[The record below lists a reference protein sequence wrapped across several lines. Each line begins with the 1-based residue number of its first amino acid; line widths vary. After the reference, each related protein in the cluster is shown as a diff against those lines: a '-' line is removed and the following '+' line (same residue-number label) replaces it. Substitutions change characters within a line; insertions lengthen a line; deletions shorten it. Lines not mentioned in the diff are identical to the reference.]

1 MHTHRIDSFL
11 VTDNIRLE
19 IVHESNPY
27 FAGESISLV
36 VRLKHLGSQNEL
48 LNLKEGIRELHQQIE
63 RKREQEEEGGD
74 SQEDEGRVW
83 SMKSLLSAFRGED
96 DTSAGK
102 VGMSQAEFEKN
113 SKIQEQIKKQLQ
125 FHKSIDLMS
134 GYVQISGVLQFDPES
149 IDETKLEHASTEKVG
164 IDNFLN
170 NVKSDKMGAAIGE
183 EPTSKSENN
192 SLAKYFNSKYNA
204 SSTAYDERDGLK
216 GDVTPVFALGNMSTA
231 TEYKQLPI
239 FLIPQTLLFS
249 EMILEAGKTKSFR
262 FKSNKLPAALAPSY
276 NISKNISM
284 SYNLEFGV
292 SRLVV
297 GEIKQYSVRVP
308 INIAPYVSSAGSQY
322 TSILNQRLVMMEPG
336 NVKELKQKTSAQKRP
351 STTSLA
357 PLSRRSSSF
366 MGLQEKN
373 DEAERVI
380 QNFVTLVE
388 SNQNGFKD
396 IDDLVESQIEMQFP
410 NCNSEENSNITA
422 ETTKE
427 EDQSIYTTKKSDLV
441 SNNISNLYTLSTAS
455 ADGESAPVPA
465 SDSGTSLIPQ
475 LNNLQKS
482 YQINWNGQP
491 ITKLLLSKPFY
502 TTSDDI
508 DLVLQLDPN
517 SPPLH
522 KVSAVTV
529 SLEAFE
535 IINRKYAADIESFSR
550 PRGTQVYESH
560 AICFDTCDSIP
571 VKIVVPKTPM
581 NQLPSQFRTDVFQF
595 KWMLILKF
603 VLVPRVAN
611 ISLEQ
616 FYEDKKGV
624 LFHAKETLD
633 GEEFSCHIPLP
644 LLPSAHNFGGW

>member
-27 FAGESISLV
+27 FAGEPISLV

-48 LNLKEGIRELHQQIE
+48 LNLKEGIRELHQQVE
-63 RKREQEEEGGD
+63 RKQEQEEQRD
-74 SQEDEGRVW
+74 NLREDEGRAW
-83 SMKSLLSAFRGED
+83 SMKSLLNAFKGENN
-96 DTSAGK
+96 TSTGGT
-102 VGMSQAEFEKN
+102 GMSQAEFEKN
-113 SKIQEQIKKQLQ
+113 SKIQEQISKQLQ
-125 FHKSIDLMS
+125 FHKSIDLIS
-134 GYVQISGVLQFDPES
+134 GYVQISGALQFDPEA
-149 IDETKLEHASTEKVG
+149 IDESKLEHASTKKIG

-170 NVKSDKMGAAIGE
+170 HATGDKLGAAIGDG
-183 EPTSKSENN
+183 TASNSEKGN
-192 SLAKYFNSKYNA
+192 LAKYFNSKYNA
-204 SSTAYDERDGLK
+204 STIGLPTVYDERDGLK
-216 GDVTPVFALGNMSTA
+216 GDATPVFALGNMSTA
-231 TEYKQLPI
+231 VEYQQLPI

-249 EMILEAGKTKSFR
+249 EMLLEAGKTKSFR
-262 FKSNKLPAALAPSY
+262 FKSNKLPNGLAPSY
-276 NISKNISM
+276 NISKNISIG
-284 SYNLEFGV
+284 YNFEFGV
-292 SRLVV
+292 SRLVL

-308 INIAPYVSSAGSQY
+308 INISPYVNSVGSQY
-322 TSILNQRLVMMEPG
+322 TSILNQTLIIMEPG
-336 NVKELKQKTSAQKRP
+336 NVKEFKQKPSAQKRP
-351 STTSLA
+351 STASLA

-366 MGLQEKN
+366 MGVQEKN
-373 DEAERVI
+373 DDAEKVI
-380 QNFVTLVE
+380 QNFITLVE

-396 IDDLVESQIEMQFP
+396 MDDLVESQVEMQFP
-410 NCNSEENSNITA
+410 NYSSEETSNITA
-422 ETTKE
+422 ETTKD
-427 EDQSIYTTKKSDLV
+427 DQSIYTTKKSDLV
-441 SNNISNLYTLSTAS
+441 SNNISNLYSLSTNY
-455 ADGESAPVPA
+455 ADGEPAPNA
-465 SDSGTSLIPQ
+465 ENGLIPQ
-475 LNNLQKS
+475 LTNLQKS

-491 ITKLLLSKPFY
+491 ITKLLLSKLFY

-535 IINRKYAADIESFSR
+535 IINRKYAADVENLGR
-550 PRGTQVYESH
+550 PHGTQVYESH
-560 AICFDTCDSIP
+560 AICFDTCDCIP
-571 VKIVVPKTPM
+571 VKMVLPKTPM